1 MGATGSIHRIG
12 KRIKRKLDASERKID
27 LYQIGTEAAERKSEK
42 FGGEF
47 APEGVAVQAEGGEDC
62 CAATTK
68 RIEDEV
74 AFVGGGEEDA
84 FEERDGLLGG
94 VLAEFFLPGFG
105 RTDFPDGFHL
115 LAAVVLLHQLVVEGV
130 ARFGVF
136 GGPDDGFG
144 RVGEITA
151 GEIRRG
157 IGLDP
162 GNVVEELEAELLH
175 GEADGMDDVGGAGD
189 PEGAV
194 GLEDALAGGE
204 PGAVEFMIGARAAG
218 FVPFAFVDA
227 DHASGV
233 AGDAAVGEEIG
244 RVGEDEVDGI
254 VGDLGEDFEAVA
266 LEDTEVMFGVVEGG
280 GGKVGGR
287 FGHDDDRSGS
297 LIRRVRVSRREEVA
311 SGETRRKDLTQ
322 STQRERRVH
331 REEKEQERGI

>member
-1 MGATGSIHRIG
+1 MA
-12 KRIKRKLDASERKID
+12 
-27 LYQIGTEAAERKSEK
+27 TEAER
-42 FGGEF
+42 
-47 APEGVAVQAEGGEDC
+47 GEDC
-62 CAATTK
+62 GAAAGE

-84 FEERDGLLGG
+84 FEEGDGFLGG

-115 LAAVVLLHQLVVEGV
+115 LAAIGFLHELVVEGV

-136 GGPDDGFG
+136 RGPDDGFG
-144 RVGEITA
+144 RVGEIA
-151 GEIRRG
+151 ARKIGRR

-175 GEADGMDDVGGAGD
+175 GEADGMDDVGGSGD
-189 PEGAV
+189 PNGAV

-204 PGAVEFMIGARAAG
+204 PGAVEFVIGVRAAG

-227 DHASGV
+227 DHFAGV
-233 AGDAAVGEEIG
+233 TGDAAVGEEIG
-244 RVGEDEVDGI
+244 RVGEDEVDGGF
-254 VGDLGEDFEAVA
+254 GDLSEDFEAVA
-266 LEDTEVMFGVVEGG
+266 LVDAEVMFGVVEGG

-297 LIRRVRVSRREEVA
+297 LIRRVWVSRREEVA

-322 STQRERRVH
+322 STQRTQRAQRGKEEGEIRER
-331 REEKEQERGI
+331 KDGLG